1 MDHAQHEHFAEELA
15 RRHVEE
21 IVEWCRSRSER
32 PIARPFE
39 TRSVGI
45 VGAGLMGT
53 AIAAANVKAGIP
65 VTLCDVEPAA
75 LAAAPGRIAAELAHQ
90 VAMGT
95 PAPAKEVGRLVTV
108 TSDFARLATCGL
120 IIESVVEDLAAK
132 RRLYFDLLPHI
143 QPGAVLASNTSTIP
157 IRRLAAELPSADR
170 FCGIH
175 FFHPVRDRS
184 LVEIIRGPSTREA
197 TIATAAGYV
206 RAIEKMP
213 IVVEDG
219 PGFLVNRLLVPYLT
233 EALEMLLD
241 GASIGKIE
249 TAATGF
255 GMAMGPLRVVDEI
268 GLDTTFRAGRVLWEA
283 FPQRVVPSP
292 LLVMLIKKGRL
303 GRKTGAGFFAY
314 PSQTSWEGPGDD
326 DPDVEQLVA
335 AWRRCGREFS
345 AAEIV
350 DRLLLPMVIEASRL
364 LEEGKV
370 SDPRAIDLA
379 VLFGLGFPAA
389 RGGLL
394 YWTDHLGVDQL
405 MRRVEAL
412 APLGDRFHPTPLL
425 LDMARR
431 GAGFYS

>member
-1 MDHAQHEHFAEELA
+1 MDDTSDPQPADLRLA
-15 RRHVEE
+15 RLHVEE
-21 IVEWCRSRSER
+21 VVRWNRLTGGSAAT
-32 PIARPFE
+32 PHPVL
-39 TRSVGI
+39 SVGI
-45 VGAGLMGT
+45 IGAGLMGT
-53 AIAAANVKAGIP
+53 AIAAANLKAGIP
-65 VTLCDVEPAA
+65 VTLCDVQPAA
-75 LAAAPGRIAAELAHQ
+75 LDAAPGRIAAELAHQ
-90 VAMGT
+90 ASSGM
-95 PAPAKEVGRLVTV
+95 PAPAQEVDRLVTV
-108 TSDFARLATCGL
+108 TSDLARLASCGL
-120 IIESVVEDLAAK
+120 IIESVVEDLEAK
-132 RRLYFDLLPHI
+132 RRLYLDLLPHI
-143 QPGAVLASNTSTIP
+143 QPGALLASNTSTIP
-157 IRRLAAELPSADR
+157 IRRLAADLPCADR

-184 LVEIIRGPSTREA
+184 LVEIIRGHATREA
-197 TIATAAGYV
+197 ALATAAGYV

-219 PGFLVNRLLVPYLT
+219 PGFLVNRLLVPYLN

-241 GASIGKIE
+241 GASIGAIE

-255 GMAMGPLRVVDEI
+255 GMAMGPLRVIDEI

-283 FPQRVVPSP
+283 FPQRVVASP

-314 PSQTSWEGPGDD
+314 PSQTSWEGPGEE
-326 DPDVEQLVA
+326 DPDVVQLVA
-335 AWRRCGREFS
+335 TWRRCDREFS

-394 YWTDHLGVDQL
+394 YWASQLGAGDVT
-405 MRRVEAL
+405 RRLASL

-425 LDMARR
+425 LAMARR